1 VYSDL
6 QVFNALLTHGDQ
18 VVQRLDFQDVEELV
32 LMLVWLEVVID
43 LVQLIKIVDG
53 SERHQ
58 RT

>member
-6 QVFNALLTHGDQ
+6 QVFNALLIHGVQ

-43 LVQLIKIVDG
+43 LVQLIKTVDG

-58 RT
+58 RI

>member
-1 VYSDL
+1 MYSDL
-6 QVFNALLTHGDQ
+6 QVFNALLIHGVQ

-43 LVQLIKIVDG
+43 LVQLIKTVDG

-58 RT
+58 RI